1 MKIAIIG
8 AGASGLLAGGFLSQ
22 EHDVTIFDKNEKCGK
37 KLYIT
42 GKGRCNLTNDCDKEV
57 YLAHTVR
64 GKKFMMSSI
73 NAFPPK
79 QVIEFFEKLGLPTKV
94 ERGGRVFPQ
103 SDKASDVIKILQKFC
118 QNCIIKL
125 DEGVIDIAFEN
136 AQNCFKI
143 TTTQRIYNFDRVVIA
158 TGGKSYSATGSTGDG
173 YKFAKKFGH
182 TIVEIKPALVAIQLK
197 DSFVKALQGI
207 TLKNVT
213 LKAIAD
219 GKKLEFF
226 GELLFTDKGLT
237 GPIALSMSSH
247 INRAEKV
254 ELSIDFKPALDETK
268 LKDRCLRDIEANK
281 NKSIS
286 TFAKLFF
293 PKAVGKVGLE
303 RIKIDEQKQ
312 VNSFTSKERQDFIEM
327 TKNFKVSYDGLYPLE
342 SAIITSGGVDT
353 KEINP
358 KTMESKLQAGL
369 YFIGEVLDIDCL
381 TGGYN
386 LTSAF
391 ATAYACA
398 KNMK

>member
-8 AGASGLLAGGFLSQ
+8 AGASGLLAGGVLSQ

-57 YLAHTVR
+57 YLANTVR

-143 TTTQRIYNFDRVVIA
+143 TTTQRTYNFDRVVIA

-207 TLKNVT
+207 TLKNVI

-254 ELSIDFKPALDETK
+254 ELSIDFKPALDENK

-293 PKAVGKVGLE
+293 PKAVGKVVLE

-358 KTMESKLQAGL
+358 KTMESKLQPGL

>member
-8 AGASGLLAGGFLSQ
+8 AGASGLLAGGVLSQ

-57 YLAHTVR
+57 YLANTVR

-293 PKAVGKVGLE
+293 PKAVGKVVLE
-303 RIKIDEQKQ
+303 RLKIDEQKQ

>member
-8 AGASGLLAGGFLSQ
+8 AGASGLLAGGVLSQ

-57 YLAHTVR
+57 YLANTVR

-158 TGGKSYSATGSTGDG
+158 TGGKSYSATGSIGDG

-254 ELSIDFKPALDETK
+254 ELSIDFKPALDENK

-293 PKAVGKVGLE
+293 PKAVGKVVLE

-327 TKNFKVSYDGLYPLE
+327 TKNFKVSYNGLYPLE

>member
-8 AGASGLLAGGFLSQ
+8 AGASGLLAGGVLSQ

-57 YLAHTVR
+57 YLANTVR

-143 TTTQRIYNFDRVVIA
+143 TTTQRTYNFDRVVIA

-207 TLKNVT
+207 TLKNVI

-254 ELSIDFKPALDETK
+254 ELSIDFKPALDENK

-293 PKAVGKVGLE
+293 PKAVGKVVLE

-327 TKNFKVSYDGLYPLE
+327 TKNFKVSYNGLYPLE

>member
-293 PKAVGKVGLE
+293 PKAVGKVVLE

>member
-57 YLAHTVR
+57 YLANTVR

-125 DEGVIDIAFEN
+125 DEGVFDIAFEN

-143 TTTQRIYNFDRVVIA
+143 TTTQRTYNFDRVVIA

-281 NKSIS
+281 NKSMS
-286 TFAKLFF
+286 TFVGLFF
-293 PKAVGKVGLE
+293 PKAVGKVVLE

>member
-8 AGASGLLAGGFLSQ
+8 AGASGLLAGGVLSQ

-57 YLAHTVR
+57 YLANTVR

-219 GKKLEFF
+219 GNKLEFF

-254 ELSIDFKPALDETK
+254 ELSIDFKPALDENK

-293 PKAVGKVGLE
+293 PKAVGKVVLE

-312 VNSFTSKERQDFIEM
+312 VNSFTSKERQDFIKM

>member
-8 AGASGLLAGGFLSQ
+8 AGASGLLAGGVLSQ

-57 YLAHTVR
+57 YLANTVR

-118 QNCIIKL
+118 RNCKIKL
-125 DEGVIDIAFEN
+125 DEGVIDIEN

-173 YKFAKKFGH
+173 YKFAKKVGH

-197 DSFVKALQGI
+197 DSFVKALQGV

-254 ELSIDFKPALDETK
+254 ELSIDFKPALDENK

-281 NKSIS
+281 NKSMS

-293 PKAVGKVGLE
+293 PKAVGKVVLE
-303 RIKIDEQKQ
+303 RLKIDEQKQ

-369 YFIGEVLDIDCL
+369 YFIGEVLDVDCL

-391 ATAYACA
+391 ATAYASA
-398 KNMK
+398 KNMT

>member
-8 AGASGLLAGGFLSQ
+8 AGASGLLAGGVLSQ

-57 YLAHTVR
+57 YLANTVR

-254 ELSIDFKPALDETK
+254 ELSIDFKPALDENK

-293 PKAVGKVGLE
+293 PKAVGKVVLE

-312 VNSFTSKERQDFIEM
+312 VNSFTSKERQDFIKM

>member
-8 AGASGLLAGGFLSQ
+8 AGASGLLAGGVLSQ

-57 YLAHTVR
+57 YLANTVR

-293 PKAVGKVGLE
+293 PKAVGKVVLE

-327 TKNFKVSYDGLYPLE
+327 TKNFKVGYDGLYPLE

>member
-42 GKGRCNLTNDCDKEV
+42 GKGRCNLTNDCDEERF
-57 YLAHTVR
+57 LANVVN

-73 NAFPPK
+73 HAFPPK
-79 QVIEFFEKLGLPTKV
+79 QIREFFEELGLPTKV
-94 ERGGRVFPQ
+94 ERGGRVFPK
-103 SDKASDVIKILQKFC
+103 SDKSSDVIKVLQKFC
-118 QNCIIKL
+118 QRCKIKL
-125 DEGVIDIAFEN
+125 GEDVTDIDFEN
-136 AQNCFKI
+136 DQNCFKI
-143 TTTQRIYNFDRVVIA
+143 ITAQRIYYFDRVIIA

-182 TIVEIKPALVAIQLK
+182 TIVDVKPALVPIEVK
-197 DSFVKALQGI
+197 DKFIKDLQGI

-213 LKAIAD
+213 LKATID

-226 GELLFTDKGLT
+226 GELLFTDRGLT
-237 GPIALSMSSH
+237 GPIALSMSSY

-254 ELSIDFKPALDETK
+254 ELSIDFKPALDENK
-268 LKDRCLRDIEANK
+268 LKERCLRDIEANK
-281 NKSIS
+281 NKSMS
-286 TFAKLFF
+286 TFAGLFF
-293 PKAVGKVGLE
+293 PKAVGKVVLE
-303 RIKIDEQKQ
+303 RLKIDGQKK
-312 VNSFTSKERQDFIEM
+312 VNSFTSKERQDFIEIA
-327 TKNFKVSYDGLYPLE
+327 KNFKLNYGGLYPIE

-353 KEINP
+353 KQVNP
-358 KTMESKLQAGL
+358 KTMESKLQPGL
-369 YFIGEVLDIDCL
+369 HLIGEVLDVDCL

-386 LTSAF
+386 LTTAF